1 MLRKCPDLLDGL
13 TTSLNSVSF
22 CYMREKA
29 SIGISLLL
37 SLIRKERSVTH
48 RTLCVRPH
56 VRNGYSFDY
65 RLFHGFAAVC
75 VHFALI
81 LGLMGQAARAAYA
94 AAYAR
99 HALYE
104 VLGQTVR
111 AQLKQGH
118 AALFYAVAGDR
129 LDFKVDVLLLERLAH
144 RVGQTAAAREYA
156 AEVARVLQYVL
167 FQSAHVDV
175 AAVKQRLQLLKR
187 KYAVHQILH
196 AVALTLGLL
205 GRARP

>member
-1 MLRKCPDLLDGL
+1 MRRKCPDLLDGL

-48 RTLCVRPH
+48 CTLCVRPH

-75 VHFALI
+75 VHFALV

-104 VLGQTVR
+104 VLGQTAMRHCSMPSQAIGLTSKSMFCSLSDWRTASDRPPLR
-111 AQLKQGH
+111 ANM
-118 AALFYAVAGDR
+118 
-129 LDFKVDVLLLERLAH
+129 
-144 RVGQTAAAREYA
+144 
-156 AEVARVLQYVL
+156 
-167 FQSAHVDV
+167 
-175 AAVKQRLQLLKR
+175 
-187 KYAVHQILH
+187 
-196 AVALTLGLL
+196 
-205 GRARP
+205 RPK